1 MKENRKWHIVLLF
14 LAGML
19 ISVMIVFMRLGGG
32 VNFEEFMSAGQVYD
46 VKPSEL
52 KKSTPGW
59 LYDSQN
65 GVHQL
70 LRKKSRIKYNL
81 DEKPLA
87 WNYLYITVEQLSTE
101 SVQGLLR
108 YYGGRNKK
116 ILDQPITLTPGRNTI
131 EMDGAVPVRKIGI
144 VILDAKEEFISISQV
159 QVRTTPSWFTVPH
172 FLEMFAVVYAVVKNR
187 CCTVSEH
194 TGRNESIWRFSGKP
208 DGWKAVCTPEGICA
222 QIFIL
227 PVICMGNG
235 WECSRLGEE
244 S

>member
-172 FLEMFAVVYAVVKNR
+172 FLEMFAVVYAVVMIVLIALLFFRRKFGGR
-187 CCTVSEH
+187 RRGRIAAVLFLSIQEGVEGCMH
-194 TGRNESIWRFSGKP
+194 TRGNL
-208 DGWKAVCTPEGICA
+208 CA
-222 QIFIL
+222 DFYSACYL
-227 PVICMGNG
+227 YG
-235 WECSRLGEE
+235 
-244 S
+244 